1 MCVSQCSK
9 CVGYTLVPLAIICML
24 ANALL
29 LFPDF
34 QTKYLLDG
42 HITSEARMSS
52 GIWAS
57 GVLVLVAARVFV
69 SSASK
74 KGCCGFRAAMMCQ
87 VGYTC
92 VALAAAGFCLLT
104 CGKGL
109 LMGPHCLYNGTHG
122 PEWGTPLR
130 PTSISAPRS
139 EGLYISQPDRW
150 ASTCIEP
157 RRVVLWNVTLFIVVM
172 AASGIQVLLC
182 AVNIINSLL
191 GVVCGPSF
199 GINKVTPA

>member
-1 MCVSQCSK
+1 MCVSQCSR
-9 CVGYTLVPLAIICML
+9 CVGFTLVPLAIICML

-29 LFPDF
+29 LFPDL
-34 QTKYLLDG
+34 QTKYLLEG
-42 HITSEARMSS
+42 HLTSEARWST

-74 KGCCGFRAAMMCQ
+74 KGFCGFRTAMICQ

-92 VALAAAGFCLLT
+92 VALAAAGFCFLT
-104 CGKGL
+104 SGKGL
-109 LMGPHCLYNGTHG
+109 YKGPQCLYNSTQG
-122 PEWGTPLR
+122 PVWGTPHWQM
-130 PTSISAPRS
+130 SSSAPRS
-139 EGLYISQPDRW
+139 ERLYIYEPDHW

-157 RRVVLWNVTLFIVVM
+157 RRVVLWNVSLFTILMV
-172 AASGIQVLLC
+172 ASGIQAVLC

-191 GVVCGPSF
+191 GVLCGPSF